1 MSDSLSDETHAKV
14 AELLQQ
20 VSRTNAVSLQRAE
33 EQTQLTRRIERL
45 TTTVRTLAGM
55 TAVMTLVNVI
65 VLLVLLISGT

>member
-45 TTTVRTLAGM
+45 ATTVRTLAGM

>member
-1 MSDSLSDETHAKV
+1 MSDILSEVPDAKM

-20 VSRTNAVSLQRAE
+20 VSRTNALSLQRAE
-33 EQTQLTRRIERL
+33 EQTELTRRIERL
-45 TTTVRTLAGM
+45 TATVRTLAGM

>member
-1 MSDSLSDETHAKV
+1 MSDILSDAPHAKI
-14 AELLQQ
+14 AELLQEL
-20 VSRTNAVSLQRAE
+20 SRTNALSLKRAE
-33 EQTQLTRRIERL
+33 EQTELTRRIERL